1 MAQIQAP
8 LRSRLG
14 MVAALAG
21 ASVAAMFMAFL
32 VAGGGQAARSEADA
46 APTQYTVTVVR
57 EYPHDPDAFTQ
68 GLLYRDG
75 YLFESTGLHGE
86 STLRKVRL
94 ETGEVIQR
102 VRVADQHFAE
112 GLTDWHDELIQLT
125 WQSHLGFVYDLSTF
139 TQRRTFAYSTEG
151 WGLAQD
157 GRRLILSDGTD
168 ALRFLDPETMREIGH
183 VDVAAGGSPVVNLNE
198 LESVKGSIYANVW
211 QTSRIAIIA
220 PDSGHVTGWI
230 DLKALRPGPA
240 GRHPIDVLNGI
251 AYDAAGDRL
260 FVTGKFWPTVFEIRI
275 DPS

>member
-1 MAQIQAP
+1 MAQTPPVSGA
-8 LRSRLG
+8 RLG
-14 MVAALAG
+14 MVATLVG

-32 VAGGGQAARSEADA
+32 AAGGRQSGRSVADA
-46 APTQYTVTVVR
+46 APTQYTASVVR

-94 ETGEVIQR
+94 ETGEVIER
-102 VRVADQHFAE
+102 VRIADQYFAE
-112 GLTDWHDELIQLT
+112 GLTDWHDSLIQLT

-139 TQRRTFAYSTEG
+139 SQRRTFAYSTEG

-157 GRRLILSDGTD
+157 GRRLILSDGSAT
-168 ALRFLDPETMREIGH
+168 LRFLEPDTMREIGF

-198 LESVKGSIYANVW
+198 LESVKGSIFANVW

-220 PDSGHVTGWI
+220 PESGHVTGWI
-230 DLKALRPGPA
+230 DLQGLRPGPA
-240 GRHPIDVLNGI
+240 GRHPVDVLNGI

-260 FVTGKFWPTVFEIRI
+260 FVTGKFWPTLFEIRI
-275 DPS
+275 TPS